1 MIYSMKLLEVT
12 FQRVALDRRQQWPC
26 VENRAS
32 TFLGAVP
39 CWLPE
44 VGSEVS
50 HANPQSIHNFS
61 FHPIENEV
69 QDATVKLRILN
80 RKQ

>member
-1 MIYSMKLLEVT
+1 MIYSLMLEVT

-32 TFLGAVP
+32 TFLGAVQ
-39 CWLPE
+39 CWLRE
-44 VGSEVS
+44 VGSEVA
-50 HANPQSIHNFS
+50 HANPKSIPNCS

-69 QDATVKLRILN
+69 QDATVKLKILN
-80 RKQ
+80 RE

>member
-1 MIYSMKLLEVT
+1 MMYSLKMLEVT

-32 TFLGAVP
+32 TFLGAVQ
-39 CWLPE
+39 CWLRE

-80 RKQ
+80 RE